1 MVTGA
6 VRHRGPALV
15 LGRDR
20 GRVRTRGVVKGAAD
34 EVAAA
39 AGIPKKAVAG
49 MLKKAATTMRLTRDV
64 VATRMSASG
73 AGQPRPLAMPAAGT
87 SENSAA
93 KSRRKINRLM
103 VHLER
108 MRETKEK
115 MKKRAKARGPA
126 RRTTGPT
133 VREKTG
139 PVAIVKKRAKAR
151 RPARR
156 TTGPAVREKIGPV
169 VVVNLAARIRSESAT
184 GRRIGGEAVVG
195 TAIVAEAD
203 EAMSGDAAEA
213 EIGVDVTI
221 ATTMI
226 PLVAI
231 AAAAATGTAGG
242 AAAEKAEGTRA
253 SVAARLSVRE
263 TSRKTA
269 SATGTARTGI
279 TRGVATKDVNTV
291 IVVMR
296 ATAGIVTGRRT
307 EHASGNGIGGQPAA
321 IIVKRRHA
329 QASERK
335 SSAAVHR
342 PKKIPPP
349 TASPTAQTTGHGGAA
364 PSRPLPAIVGG
375 LPAKCISRRLRESLI
390 CGSQGRTKTVL
401 ATTPGHPRR
410 VLAVSPPRVHNIQVA
425 ICVVYV
431 SMMLAPMRID

>member
-1 MVTGA
+1 
-6 VRHRGPALV
+6 
-15 LGRDR
+15 
-20 GRVRTRGVVKGAAD
+20 
-34 EVAAA
+34 
-39 AGIPKKAVAG
+39 
-49 MLKKAATTMRLTRDV
+49 
-64 VATRMSASG
+64 
-73 AGQPRPLAMPAAGT
+73 
-87 SENSAA
+87 
-93 KSRRKINRLM
+93 
-103 VHLER
+103 
-108 MRETKEK
+108 MREKI
-115 MKKRAKARGPA
+115 
-126 RRTTGPT
+126 
-133 VREKTG
+133 G

-169 VVVNLAARIRSESAT
+169 VVVNLAARIKSESAT

-203 EAMSGDAAEA
+203 EAMSGDVAEA

-221 ATTMI
+221 ATTTI

-231 AAAAATGTAGG
+231 AAAAATGTGGG
-242 AAAEKAEGTRA
+242 AAAEKAGGTRA

-279 TRGVATKDVNTV
+279 TSGVATMAVITV

-296 ATAGIVTGRRT
+296 ATARIVTGRRT

-329 QASERK
+329 EASERK
-335 SSAAVHR
+335 SSAAAHR

-349 TASPTAQTTGHGGAA
+349 TASPTAQTTGQGGAA
-364 PSRPLPAIVGG
+364 PSRPLPAMVGG

-390 CGSQGRTKTVL
+390 CGSRRRTKTML
-401 ATTPGHPRR
+401 STTPGHPRR
-410 VLAVSPPRVHNIQVA
+410 VLAVPPPRVHTYQLIM
-425 ICVVYV
+425 CVV
-431 SMMLAPMRID
+431 MFL

>member
-1 MVTGA
+1 MTGA

-20 GRVRTRGVVKGAAD
+20 GRVHTRGVVKGAAD

-39 AGIPKKAVAG
+39 AGIPRKAVAG
-49 MLKKAATTMRLTRDV
+49 MLRKAATTMRLTRDV

-93 KSRRKINRLM
+93 KSRRKTNRLM
-103 VHLER
+103 LHLER

-115 MKKRAKARGPA
+115 M
-126 RRTTGPT
+126 
-133 VREKTG
+133 
-139 PVAIVKKRAKAR
+139 KKRAKAR

-221 ATTMI
+221 ATTTI

-231 AAAAATGTAGG
+231 AAAAAMGTGGG
-242 AAAEKAEGTRA
+242 AAAEKAGGTRA

-279 TRGVATKDVNTV
+279 MSGVA
-291 IVVMR
+291 
-296 ATAGIVTGRRT
+296 
-307 EHASGNGIGGQPAA
+307 
-321 IIVKRRHA
+321 
-329 QASERK
+329 
-335 SSAAVHR
+335 
-342 PKKIPPP
+342 
-349 TASPTAQTTGHGGAA
+349 
-364 PSRPLPAIVGG
+364 L
-375 LPAKCISRRLRESLI
+375 
-390 CGSQGRTKTVL
+390 
-401 ATTPGHPRR
+401 
-410 VLAVSPPRVHNIQVA
+410 
-425 ICVVYV
+425 
-431 SMMLAPMRID
+431 